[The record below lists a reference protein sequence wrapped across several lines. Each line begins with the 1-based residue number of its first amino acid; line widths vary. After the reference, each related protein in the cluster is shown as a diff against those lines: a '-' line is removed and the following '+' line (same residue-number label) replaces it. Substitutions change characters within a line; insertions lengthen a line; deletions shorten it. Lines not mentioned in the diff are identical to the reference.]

1 MPVGNRVVMSLQ
13 PRPIHPVS
21 LTTSQVAQAA
31 FPKGNLY
38 LTMRDEIGTFY
49 SDQDFET
56 LFPNDGQPAIAPW
69 RLALI
74 CVMQFI
80 EGLSDRQAAEAVRSR
95 IDWKYAL
102 SLELTDPGFDFSV
115 LCEFRKRL
123 LKGGVEKQLLD
134 LLLKQFKERGWL
146 KDRSK
151 QRTDSTHILAAIRT
165 LNRLEGN
172 GETLR
177 AALNAIATVAPDW
190 LRSWV
195 PKDWFER
202 YSRAFDE
209 YHLPKGIDA
218 RTKYAEIIGNDG
230 MQLLKL
236 LWSTTSVAYL
246 RQIPA
251 VEILRQTW
259 IHQYYVENDSL
270 CLRAATDLP
279 PTGTRMD
286 SPYDKDARY
295 GNKRSVTWTGYKV
308 HITET
313 CDAEE
318 VHLITNVETTQAH
331 ISDVDQ
337 TEPIHNSLGAK
348 KLLPALHIV
357 DAGYVDANLLV
368 TSQKKHQ
375 VIIVGPVR
383 PNVSWQ
389 SKKSEGY
396 DLSQFQVNW
405 NTKRVTCPMGKK
417 STKKW
422 TPYEDKWGNPVI
434 RVGFPRRTCQL
445 CPSRSLCTR
454 SVSEPR
460 RLTLRPKKEHEL
472 LQSLRI
478 QQETWEWKTI
488 YHTRAGVEGTISQ
501 GVRGFGLRKARY
513 TGLAKVH
520 LQHIISAAAMNIVRM
535 VAWLQGVPHAKT
547 RTSRFAALAIT

>member
-1 MPVGNRVVMSLQ
+1 MSL
-13 PRPIHPVS
+13 HPCRIKPVP

-38 LTMRDEIGTFY
+38 LTMRDEIGTLY
-49 SDQDFET
+49 SDWDFDA
-56 LFPNDGQPAIAPW
+56 LFAKDGQPAVCPW

-115 LCEFRKRL
+115 LCEFRTRL
-123 LKGGVEKQLLD
+123 MKGGVEQQLLD
-134 LLLKQFKERGWL
+134 LLLEQFKERGWL
-146 KDRSK
+146 KTRGK
-151 QRTDSTHILAAIRT
+151 QRTDSTHVEAAIRT

-177 AALNAIATVAPDW
+177 AALNAIAIVAPEW

-195 PKDWFER
+195 PPEWFER
-202 YSRAFDE
+202 YSRAVDE
-209 YHLPKGIDA
+209 YRLPKGIPA
-218 RTKYAEIIGNDG
+218 RTKYAETIGADG
-230 MQLLKL
+230 MQLLIA
-236 LWSTTSVAYL
+236 LWETPTITYL

-251 VEILRQTW
+251 VEILRLTW
-259 IHQYYVENDSL
+259 IHQYYVENDQIR
-270 CLRAATDLP
+270 LRVATDLP
-279 PTGTRMD
+279 PTGTRID
-286 SPYDKDARY
+286 SPYDRDARY

-313 CDAEE
+313 CDRDE

-337 TEPIHNSLGAK
+337 TEPIHESLASK
-348 KLLPALHIV
+348 TLLPDEHIV
-357 DAGYVDANLLV
+357 DAGYVDATLLV
-368 TSQKKHQ
+368 TSRKQYG
-375 VIIVGPVR
+375 VAVVGPVR

-389 SKKSEGY
+389 SQIPGGY
-396 DLSQFQVNW
+396 DISQFKVNW

-417 STKKW
+417 SLKKW
-422 TPYEDKWGNPVI
+422 TPYQDKWGNQVI
-434 RVGFPRRTCQL
+434 RVGFPRRTCLL

-454 SVSEPR
+454 SDSEPR

-472 LQSLRI
+472 LQSIRV
-478 QQETWEWKTI
+478 QQETDEWKKI
-488 YHTRAGVEGTISQ
+488 YNTRAGVEGTISQ

-513 TGLAKVH
+513 TGLAKVQ
-520 LQHIISAAAMNIVRM
+520 LQHILSAAAINVVRM
-535 VAWLQGVPHAKT
+535 VAWLQGMPHAKT
-547 RTSRFAALAIT
+547 RTSRFAALATT

>member
-1 MPVGNRVVMSLQ
+1 MSL
-13 PRPIHPVS
+13 HPCRINPVP
-21 LTTSQVAQAA
+21 LFTSQVAQAA

-38 LTMRDEIGTFY
+38 LTMRDEIGTLY
-49 SDQDFET
+49 SDCNFET
-56 LFPNDGQPAIAPW
+56 LFPTDGQPAIFPW

-102 SLELTDPGFDFSV
+102 GLELTDPGFDFTV
-115 LCEFRKRL
+115 LCEFRSRL
-123 LKGGVEKQLLD
+123 IKGGAEQQLLE
-134 LLLKQFKERGWL
+134 LMLKQFKERGWL
-146 KDRSK
+146 KDRGK
-151 QRTDSTHILAAIRT
+151 QRTDSTHVLAAIRT

-177 AALNAIATVAPDW
+177 AALNAIATVAPEW

-195 PKDWFER
+195 PPEWFER

-209 YHLPKGIDA
+209 YHLPKGISA

-230 MQLLKL
+230 MQLLKV
-236 LWSTTSVAYL
+236 LWETSNVAYL

-251 VEILRQTW
+251 VEILRLTW

-270 CLRAATDLP
+270 RLRAATDLP

-313 CDAEE
+313 CDADE
-318 VHLITNVETTQAH
+318 VHLITNVDTTQAQ

-337 TEPIHNSLGAK
+337 TEPIHKSLASK

-357 DAGYVDANLLV
+357 DGGYVDANLLV
-368 TSQKKHQ
+368 TSQKKYG
-375 VIIVGPVR
+375 VIVVGPAR

-389 SKKSEGY
+389 SRMPGGY
-396 DLSQFQVNW
+396 DISQFKVNW

-422 TPYEDKWGNPVI
+422 TPYQDKWGNQVI
-434 RVGFPRRTCQL
+434 RVGFPRKTCQL

-454 SVSEPR
+454 SASEPR
-460 RLTLRPKKEHEL
+460 KLTLRLKKEHEL

-478 QQETWEWKTI
+478 QQETSSWKEI
-488 YHTRAGVEGTISQ
+488 YDIRAGVEGTISQ
-501 GVRGFGLRKARY
+501 GVRAFGLRKARY

-520 LQHIISAAAMNIVRM
+520 LQHIITAAAINVVRM
-535 VAWLQGVPHAKT
+535 VAWLQSVPHAKT
-547 RTSRFAALAIT
+547 RTSRFAAIAIT